1 MYFNKTFFNEQY
13 EPQSIQLICEKCGEY
28 IEVKYNENYINKV
41 QPEYCVVTNGKK
53 IVCKCGNECQNG
65 LIEPK
70 KLQKIVYTKRTNM
83 QSDSTLNVPKCP
95 TCNSTNIEK
104 ISITKKAFGGALYE
118 LFSTDVRNTM
128 HCKNCGYKW

>member
-70 KLQKIVYTKRTNM
+70 KLQKIVYTKRTNA
-83 QSDSTLNVPKCP
+83 V
-95 TCNSTNIEK
+95 
-104 ISITKKAFGGALYE
+104 
-118 LFSTDVRNTM
+118 
-128 HCKNCGYKW
+128 